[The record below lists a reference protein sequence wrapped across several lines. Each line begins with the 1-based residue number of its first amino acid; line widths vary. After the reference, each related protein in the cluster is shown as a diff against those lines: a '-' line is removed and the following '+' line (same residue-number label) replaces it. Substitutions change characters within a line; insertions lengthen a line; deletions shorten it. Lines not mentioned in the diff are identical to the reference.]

1 MSERSSYV
9 PPCIS
14 GAAKALCLDIIAI
27 GKTCRQSSEQDIDA
41 DCQHCGGGGHEV
53 SNTGAQL
60 AAPVPLT
67 RTVAGSRYPN
77 SVPRRC
83 KRATMRQSWT
93 PQFSAVF
100 VLSHTGHSLRPSNSS
115 SSVRAPVYRS
125 FFWSDKDRKSTRLNS
140 S

>member
-14 GAAKALCLDIIAI
+14 GAAKALCLDSIAI
-27 GKTCRQSSEQDIDA
+27 GKICRQSSEQDIDA

-77 SVPRRC
+77 TVSRRC
-83 KRATMRQSWT
+83 KRATMRQSWN
-93 PQFSAVF
+93 PQFSAGP
-100 VLSHTGHSLRPSNSS
+100 VLSHTSHSLPPSHSS
-115 SSVRAPVYRS
+115 SSGRGIVYRS
-125 FFWSDKDRKSTRLNS
+125 FFWSDNCITR
-140 S
+140 